1 MTRPVLFVS
10 ILLSLALYSGA
21 ANADASFQFSIMG
34 AQMPD
39 DPNVDGVKLVL
50 LYGENERVR
59 GLDLGFASVN
69 VAQKRSGFAFIMG
82 VGTVRG
88 TSSGCAASLMN
99 VHSGEDTGMNVAF
112 INIVKNI
119 KRGLNLGFVNLTEGF
134 SSVDVGG
141 LSVSNRSG
149 TQVGFLN
156 VTDDIKHVQI
166 GLLNIAGN
174 GVFPVLPFVN
184 FPKK

>member
-1 MTRPVLFVS
+1 MIRLVLCVS
-10 ILLSLALYSGA
+10 LLLALGLYASA
-21 ANADASFQFSIMG
+21 AQAEASFQFSFAG
-34 AQMPD
+34 AQMPS
-39 DPNVDGVKLVL
+39 DPNVNGVKLVL
-50 LYGENERVR
+50 LYGENENVK

-69 VAQKRSGFAFIMG
+69 VAQNRSGFAAIMG

-99 VHSGEDTGMNVAF
+99 VHYGQDTGVNAAF
-112 INIVKNI
+112 INIVKEI
-119 KRGLNLGFVNLTEGF
+119 KKGVNLGFVNLTDGF

-141 LSVSNRSG
+141 LSVSSRSN

-156 VTDDIKHVQI
+156 VTDEITHVQI

-174 GVFPVLPFVN
+174 GMFPVFPFFNV
-184 FPKK
+184 PKK